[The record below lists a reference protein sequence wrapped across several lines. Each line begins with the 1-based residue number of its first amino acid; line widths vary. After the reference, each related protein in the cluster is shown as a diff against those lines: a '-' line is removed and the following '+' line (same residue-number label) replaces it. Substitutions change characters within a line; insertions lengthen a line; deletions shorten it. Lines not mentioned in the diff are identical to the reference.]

1 MATSTCCDVS
11 EIRHDV
17 FISFTGIDVRRGL
30 ISHLKR
36 ELHRKHIDAYV
47 DERLDKGGEISSS
60 LLRAIEGSK
69 ILLVVFSKHY
79 ASSHWCLEELA
90 KMIECMETNKQI
102 VLPVFFNIDPSHVR
116 HQYGDY
122 GYALAEH
129 EEEFKEN
136 MLKVQSWRSALKK
149 AGRLSGFHYPTNY
162 ENESDLV
169 DEIVEDISVKLSELY
184 PSESNGLV
192 GIDQNVTQV
201 QSLLRV
207 ESNEVLFVGIW
218 GMGGI
223 GKTTIARAI
232 FDKCSLQY
240 DGCCFFNVR
249 EELEQHGFSNL
260 RERLIYELL
269 EGEGL
274 HTNKA
279 RFFSSALRM
288 LGRKKVMVVL
298 DDVNTSEELRYLVTK
313 PVCFGAGSRVIITSR
328 DQDVLTSGGLD
339 QIHEVK
345 EMKPLDSLKLFCLI
359 AFNESQPKMGYE
371 KLTEEVLKIAP
382 GNPLALKVLGAEF
395 HSRSAINTWNC
406 ALSKFKKYP
415 NEKIQSVL
423 RFSYDG
429 LHEVEKK
436 AFLDIAFFFQEDTK
450 AYVIEQL
457 DAWGLHGASGVEV
470 LQRKALITVSNENI
484 IQMHDLIRQMGCE
497 IVRQECITHPGRR
510 TRLRDKEEVYKVLR
524 NKLGSDKVEGMQVD
538 VFRIKDLSLKVGTFK
553 KMPCLRFL
561 KFYLPDDNLFLPPN
575 PDGTLRNRGREI
587 RSSTSISL
595 TELTGSL
602 GDLECSDMLDQQFK
616 ILPDGLLCLR
626 STYYLKLSKSTG
638 QDSGK
643 PKLHV
648 LFDSLRFY
656 ERISVGKLKNSD
668 IEGNRML
675 FLYFAGFNFLFS
687 PFLLR
692 RPWFHFLFSFRF
704 AFFCTL
710 FLYLSWK
717 MIL

>member
-1 MATSTCCDVS
+1 MQLVLINIVCLFSLS
-11 EIRHDV
+11 
-17 FISFTGIDVRRGL
+17 SFTHFLYIT
-30 ISHLKR
+30 
-36 ELHRKHIDAYV
+36 AYF
-47 DERLDKGGEISSS
+47 
-60 LLRAIEGSK
+60 LLNAR
-69 ILLVVFSKHY
+69 
-79 ASSHWCLEELA
+79 
-90 KMIECMETNKQI
+90 
-102 VLPVFFNIDPSHVR
+102 
-116 HQYGDY
+116 
-122 GYALAEH
+122 
-129 EEEFKEN
+129 
-136 MLKVQSWRSALKK
+136 
-149 AGRLSGFHYPTNY
+149 
-162 ENESDLV
+162 NESDLV
-169 DEIVEDISVKLSELY
+169 EKIVEDISVKLSKFY

-192 GIDQNVTQV
+192 GIDQNVTQI

-249 EELEQHGFSNL
+249 EELERHGFSNL

-269 EGEGL
+269 EREGL
-274 HTNKA
+274 DINKA

-339 QIHEVK
+339 RIHEVK

-371 KLTEEVLKIAP
+371 ELTEEVLKIAQ

-395 HSRSAINTWNC
+395 HSRSTINTWQC

-450 AYVIEQL
+450 AYVTEQL

-510 TRLRDKEEVYKVLR
+510 TRLRDKEEVYNVLR
-524 NKLGSDKVEGMQVD
+524 YKLGSDKVEGMQVD
-538 VFRIKDLSLKVGTFK
+538 VLRIKDLSLKVGTFK

-575 PDGTLRNRGREI
+575 PDGNLWYGEYHFSLLLSAWCKDLMRVACEIQIKCVDYLYIDGCSHPSQLNKSSVTSTLG
-587 RSSTSISL
+587 SHGMVTLSTALISL
-595 TELTGSL
+595 NEPTGFL
-602 GDLECSDMLDQQFK
+602 RDLECSEMLDQQFK

-626 STYYLKLSKSTG
+626 STYYIKLSKKSTG

-648 LFDSLRFY
+648 LFDSLKFY
-656 ERISVGKLKNSD
+656 ERISVSELENSSD
-668 IEGNRML
+668 IRDNRVF
-675 FLYFAGFNFLFS
+675 FLYFAGYNFL
-687 PFLLR
+687 L
-692 RPWFHFLFSFRF
+692 H
-704 AFFCTL
+704 L
-710 FLYLSWK
+710 FLK
-717 MIL
+717 RP